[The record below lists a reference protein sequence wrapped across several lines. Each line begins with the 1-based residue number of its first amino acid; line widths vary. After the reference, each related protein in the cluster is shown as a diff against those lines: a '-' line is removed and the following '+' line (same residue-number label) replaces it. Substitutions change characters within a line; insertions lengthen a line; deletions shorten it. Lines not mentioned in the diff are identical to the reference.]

1 MNDLRTAAQAVV
13 DAFADPNVKANLRGH
28 WLYLSDCIAELR
40 AALEEPVPH
49 GCHCDLEEHM
59 SPDGCVLDEN
69 MPDNCIYARRLLRE
83 GKGKTDC
90 EYWKPIEVKR

>member
-1 MNDLRTAAQAVV
+1 MSNITIPKALLQQALEALVVAWQQNPHWQITEAMNA
-13 DAFADPNVKANLRGH
+13 
-28 WLYLSDCIAELR
+28 LR